1 VSRLRGI
8 RKWLLLSSAIAG
20 GIGFGGGCS
29 SSNGVG
35 SDAGTDGTPD
45 GNSGKPD
52 TGKPDGSKPD
62 SGKPGKDSGSD
73 VVTPPNDTGVDTGTD
88 ASTVLTLVALTP
100 PSSFAAIFDAVPSPD
115 GTTVYVTGADATGNV
130 GVFSVSTSGGPTAP
144 TTVSAGGTTPWVA
157 PFGIAI
163 SSDGNTLYVA
173 DTGADVGTPPSDS
186 GGIFSLATTAG
197 TPALIAGSTGVY
209 PRGIT
214 VETSGSA
221 DTLFF
226 TGSLSGIATVFST
239 PTAGG
244 TPTKIANGAIDP
256 SGIAADSSGNL
267 YVVDTTGGPGG
278 IASVLKVAMGASTTS
293 VLLAGTYVGYP
304 AGIAVDSAGNVILSG
319 LTAPNGNDVLSSISS
334 AGAAT
339 PFLTDAASLTA
350 LGKLTGAAGLH
361 KASAANVYAFVDS
374 AGLPSDAVYAIK

>member
-1 VSRLRGI
+1 
-8 RKWLLLSSAIAG
+8 
-20 GIGFGGGCS
+20 
-29 SSNGVG
+29 
-35 SDAGTDGTPD
+35 
-45 GNSGKPD
+45 
-52 TGKPDGSKPD
+52 
-62 SGKPGKDSGSD
+62 
-73 VVTPPNDTGVDTGTD
+73 
-88 ASTVLTLVALTP
+88 
-100 PSSFAAIFDAVPSPD
+100 
-115 GTTVYVTGADATGNV
+115 
-130 GVFSVSTSGGPTAP
+130 VSTSGGPTAP
-144 TTVSAGGTTPWVA
+144 TKVSAGGTTPWVA
-157 PFGIAI
+157 PFGIAV

-173 DTGADVGTPPSDS
+173 DTGANAGATPNDS
-186 GGIFSLATTAG
+186 GGLYSLATTAA
-197 TPALIAGSTGVY
+197 TPTLIPGSTGVY

-214 VETSGSA
+214 VEKSGSA

-226 TGSLSGIATVFST
+226 TGSLSGTATVFST

-244 TPTKIANGAIDP
+244 TPTKVASGAVDP

-319 LTAPNGNDVLSSISS
+319 LTAPYGNDVLSSISS

-339 PFLTDAASLTA
+339 PFLTDATSLTA